1 MTSFVGGGRRL
12 KQEDSAGGKNSNAS
26 SRTYVWEPNSFIPL
40 ARIDDSLQKQEQLA
54 RSAPALAAQNINI
67 FDEDDSEDSL
77 SNFAALKQRIAAL
90 PSLAQLQAL
99 GTKAQALQ
107 QALDTGHG
115 HPPAAASTTRI
126 LHYHCD
132 HLGTPQELTDE
143 EGKLVW
149 SVNYAAWGKVRL
161 HLISC
166 TMGHAEFLTT
176 IPRIPTDSAPVTH
189 CSGRIMIVYW

>member
-1 MTSFVGGGRRL
+1 M
-12 KQEDSAGGKNSNAS
+12 
-26 SRTYVWEPNSFIPL
+26 WEPNSFIPL

-54 RSAPALAAQNINI
+54 RSAPALVAQNINI

-77 SNFAALKQRIAAL
+77 SNFAALKQRIAAP

-115 HPPAAASTTRI
+115 HPPAAASTIRI